1 MIRRPL
7 FRGATPSRR
16 AVLAGAGVCLGL
28 PLVESLLPRVARGQT
43 VQAPKRFIG
52 YFVPSGMLMDEWTPT
67 GTGSNWQATGLLAPL
82 APFQAQT
89 NVLTGLR
96 NTKQEDNLGDHAGGT
111 GAFLTG
117 RTVPRHQTVMG
128 GPSIDQVLAATLGQE
143 TALRS
148 WQLGGE
154 GGTAAGSCDSGYP
167 CAFANQISFT
177 AAGVAMP
184 KVRSVADAFQR
195 LFAGTDLTLD
205 PAEVSRR
212 AALKGSMLDVVLD
225 EAQAL
230 APQLSVQDRPK
241 IEQYLSSLRE
251 VEHRVQLLVDS
262 PTQCTAVAPSEPADD
277 DQLIETMSDLMA
289 LAFQCD
295 LTRVITFQWGNA
307 ASNRNYGFR
316 DPAILD
322 GHHNISHHQGLTD
335 NLDQLR
341 TIDTWQVEKLA
352 YLLDK
357 LEAIEDL
364 DGNSALHNSLIFYSS
379 DISDGDLHNH
389 DDMPVLLLGQAGG
402 AVQSGRHIVYDD
414 QPWFAN
420 LFVSIANALDVPI
433 ETFGENGDGPL
444 SGIV

>member
-1 MIRRPL
+1 
-7 FRGATPSRR
+7 
-16 AVLAGAGVCLGL
+16 LGL
-28 PLVESLLPRVARGQT
+28 PLVESLLPRQALGQA

-52 YFVPSGMLMDEWTPT
+52 YFVPSGMLMEEWTPS

-82 APFQAQT
+82 APFQAHT

-128 GPSIDQVLAATLGQE
+128 GPSIDQVIAATLGQE
-143 TALRS
+143 TSLPS

-154 GGTAAGSCDSGYP
+154 AGTAAGSCDSGYP

-177 AAGVAMP
+177 EAGVAIP
-184 KVRSVADAFQR
+184 KVKSVADAFQR
-195 LFAGTDLTLD
+195 LFAGTDLTAD
-205 PAEVSRR
+205 PVEVSRR
-212 AALKGSMLDVVLD
+212 AALKVSMLDVVLD

-241 IEQYLSSLRE
+241 IEQYLSSLRD

-262 PTQCTAVAPSEPADD
+262 PTQCTAVAPSEPVGDD
-277 DQLIETMSDLMA
+277 ELNETLSDLMA

-316 DPAILD
+316 DPTILD
-322 GHHNISHHQGLTD
+322 GHHNISHHQGLTER
-335 NLDQLR
+335 LDQLR

-352 YLLDK
+352 YLLGK
-357 LEAIEDL
+357 LDAVEDL
-364 DGNSALHNSLIFYSS
+364 DGNSVLHNSLIFYSS

-389 DDMPVLLLGQAGG
+389 DDMPVLLLGRAGG
-402 AVQSGRHIVYDD
+402 AVQSGRHIVYDE

-420 LFVSIANALDVPI
+420 LFISIANALGVPL
-433 ETFGENGDGPL
+433 ETFGENGDGPISDL
-444 SGIV
+444 A

>member
-1 MIRRPL
+1 
-7 FRGATPSRR
+7 
-16 AVLAGAGVCLGL
+16 LGL
-28 PLVESLLPRVARGQT
+28 PFVESLLPREARGQA
-43 VQAPKRFIG
+43 VQPPKRFIG
-52 YFVPSGMLMDEWTPT
+52 YFVPSGMLMDEWTPS
-67 GTGSNWQATGLLAPL
+67 GTGGNWQAAGLLAPL
-82 APFQAQT
+82 SPFQAQT

-128 GPSIDQVLAATLGQE
+128 GPSIDQVIAAALGQD
-143 TALRS
+143 TSLPS

-154 GGTAAGSCDSGYP
+154 GGTPAGSCDSGYP
-167 CAFANQISFT
+167 CSFANQISFT
-177 AAGVAMP
+177 EAGVAIP
-184 KVRSVADAFQR
+184 KVQSVADAFQR
-195 LFAGTDLTLD
+195 LFAGGDVTAD
-205 PAEVSRR
+205 PVEVSRR
-212 AALKGSMLDVVLD
+212 AALKVSMLDVVLE

-241 IEQYLSSLRE
+241 VEQYLSSLRD
-251 VEHRVQLLVDS
+251 VEHRVQLLVEN
-262 PTQCTAVAPSEPADD
+262 PAQCAAVVPSAPAND

-316 DPAILD
+316 DPTIVD
-322 GHHNISHHQGLTD
+322 GHHNLSHHQGLTD
-335 NLDQLR
+335 KLDQLR
-341 TIDTWQVEKLA
+341 TIDTWQIEKLA
-352 YLLDK
+352 YLLGK
-357 LEAIEDL
+357 LEAIEDI
-364 DGNSALHNSLIFYSS
+364 DGNNALHNSLIFYSS

-389 DDMPVLLLGQAGG
+389 DDMPVLLLGQGG
-402 AVQSGRHIVYDD
+402 GTVPSGRHIVYDD

-420 LFVSIANALDVPI
+420 LFVSIANALGVPL

-444 SGIV
+444 DGIG